1 MPKAKAHS
9 GASKRFK
16 KTGAGY
22 KHKHANRSHI
32 LTKMSQKRKR
42 NLRGTSTMNDSDAP
56 LVDRLLRS

>member
-42 NLRGTSTMNDSDAP
+42 NLRGTSTVTDADAP
-56 LVDRLLRS
+56 LIDRLLRS

>member
-9 GASKRFK
+9 GATKRFK

-42 NLRGTSTMNDSDAP
+42 NLRGTSIMNDSDAP
-56 LVDRLLRS
+56 LIDRLLRS

>member
-9 GASKRFK
+9 GATKRFK

-42 NLRGTSTMNDSDAP
+42 NLRGTSSITDADAP
-56 LVDRLLRS
+56 LIDRLLRS

>member
-9 GASKRFK
+9 GATKRFK

-42 NLRGTSTMNDSDAP
+42 NLRGTSVMNDSDAP
-56 LVDRLLRS
+56 LIDRLLRS